1 MVWCVFC
8 LMSLWTHPALAA
20 TPRVV
25 ASIQPLQSLAAMLL
39 KGIAEPGLLLEANQ
53 SPHSFS
59 LTPSQMRKLKG
70 AELLIWVGPELER
83 PLARVLAQMPS
94 QMPTQMPIKNSGLK
108 TLRLMGAKGIHLL
121 PNQGHQHD
129 ETAHEH
135 EHEHGHEHEGQSDPH
150 LWLSPA
156 NGQQILE
163 LMAEALAEID
173 PTQAP
178 LYRERAIKAKAELE
192 RLDEAL
198 RAQLAPIQAKG
209 YMVYHDAYRYF
220 EQHYGL
226 SSLGAITLN
235 PEQPLGAARL
245 QRLRERI
252 RHQGAICL
260 FVEPQFSP
268 RLGERL
274 AESTGLRLGQLD
286 PIGADIRPGP
296 GAYPELLRR
305 LADALVRCLQ

>member
-1 MVWCVFC
+1 MVWCVLC
-8 LMSLWTHPALAA
+8 LMSLWTHQAQAA

-59 LTPSQMRKLKG
+59 LTPSQMRRLKG

-83 PLARVLAQMPS
+83 PLARVLA
-94 QMPTQMPIKNSGLK
+94 KDSGLK

-129 ETAHEH
+129 EAANEH
-135 EHEHGHEHEGQSDPH
+135 KHGHEHGHEHQGQNDPH

-163 LMAEALAEID
+163 LMAEALAELD
-173 PTQAP
+173 PAQAP
-178 LYRERAIKAKAELE
+178 LYRERAIKAKAELA

-198 RAQLAPIQAKG
+198 RAQLAPVQAKG

-235 PEQPLGAARL
+235 PEQPLGAATL
-245 QRLRERI
+245 ERLRERI

-274 AESTGLRLGQLD
+274 AESTGIRLGQLD